1 MLSRSLAFFLS
12 PWKHHL
18 SHTLVGQHRWN
29 QNVKFLNQNHLSG
42 QWSAPFLAE
51 NNFQFLLIKEYIFC
65 LFVLMLLVREPIFL
79 AAPSL
84 STLLLNFD
92 CVGKTG
98 WLLTSVSSGQHHN
111 NMLLQQSY
119 TSCHSIP
126 LPPLV
131 FPSLIK
137 IHCSFFP
144 ICSEGL
150 SGSAVFLLLESSRN
164 WGVNALYSEQKPQN
178 WGRSALIQSIPWQ
191 NLLLV
196 LSAPS

>member
-1 MLSRSLAFFLS
+1 
-12 PWKHHL
+12 
-18 SHTLVGQHRWN
+18 
-29 QNVKFLNQNHLSG
+29 
-42 QWSAPFLAE
+42 
-51 NNFQFLLIKEYIFC
+51 
-65 LFVLMLLVREPIFL
+65 MLLMREPIWL

-92 CVGKTG
+92 CVGKMG

-150 SGSAVFLLLESSRN
+150 SGSAVLLLLESSRN
-164 WGVNALYSEQKPQN
+164 RGVNALYSEQKPQ
-178 WGRSALIQSIPWQ
+178 S
-191 NLLLV
+191 
-196 LSAPS
+196 